1 MKKTLLFFT
10 MLMVI
15 VTLAFAQQRQ
25 VTGKVTGSDGA
36 PIPFATVQIKGTNT
50 GSATGQDGSFKLN
63 VSGDNVVLTVRSVG
77 YATQDVTVGASG
89 VMNITLQV
97 SNESLQEVVVTAL
110 GIKREKK
117 ALGYAIQEVGG
128 DQLTKSNE
136 QNFLNSLSGK
146 VSGMQVTGASG
157 AVGASTRVVL
167 RGNNS
172 FKNNDPLYVIDGVP
186 INNFSTAA
194 TGNGSV
200 DYGNGVG
207 DLDPNNIAS
216 ISVLKGANAAALY
229 GYRAANG
236 VILITTKNGKNTGK
250 TNGIGVTYSGGAS
263 FEKMYIL
270 PKYQNKYGQG
280 GYGDEYYYNLFK
292 TGQLALKDIG
302 ADTTLNPQSY
312 QEWAQQIGFAYKD
325 GLGGGVTDGVDESWG
340 PRLDAGLNLP
350 QFNSPID
357 ANGNRQATPWVSHP
371 DNTKSFFVTGFT
383 IDNSVAVA
391 SNSDKGAT
399 RLGLSSQRQMGTI
412 PNTDQTKYSVALSTT
427 QQVTDRLKVDVL
439 ANYVRINNDNLTGQG
454 YNTFNPLQSLGGWF
468 GRQVDVQ
475 DLKAHYNDEFA
486 NGFPYNWNSNY
497 HDNPYFN
504 VYKNLHGRAKDRIFG
519 YASASYKFHDW
530 LTLTGRIGNDW
541 SSETRKEQYW
551 NKSNF
556 TLISAKDKEWGGGYF
571 RQTQYNLN
579 ELNADLILTGA
590 GKLSNDFSLSY
601 TAGAN
606 FREYRTKMTLLG
618 ADQLTVPNLFTISN
632 TKGQAVTDMQS
643 TGLRSNSVF
652 GQASFGYKSWLYLD
666 VTARN
671 DWSSTLPSN
680 NWSYFYPSASLSWI
694 FTEALKMNTSILNYG
709 KIRAS
714 WAQVGNATNPYQI
727 YATYNT
733 QDNQNPVRPL
743 PPFNGV
749 TMYHIQTILPPVDL
763 KPERTTSSEIGAEL
777 QFLNNRLGLD
787 ATYYTKTTKDQ
798 IMAVDISPATGYRGQ
813 YINAGEIS
821 NKGVELQLNL
831 GILRS
836 DKGLNWDM
844 TINWAK
850 NNSKV
855 VSLYTDPRT
864 GQKLQSYNISTAWST
879 TVDAIPGQPFGVIRG
894 VGFARDAS
902 GAIIVGDDGLPTFG
916 PIKELGNI
924 TPDWIGGVMNTLT
937 FRNVRFSFLIDMRK
951 GGDLFSVT
959 DWFGAYS
966 GVLEY
971 TAEGNIR
978 SNGLIVGKDVLQNE
992 RVVKADGKEND
1003 IRVGAQDYF
1012 HSLYGGRESSIID
1025 GSYIK
1030 LRQIELGYTVP
1041 AKMLNRINFVK
1052 SAGISFFARNV
1063 ALLHTDKSN
1072 RAHIDPETSMGS
1084 LEDGL
1089 GIEQYQ
1095 IPSNRSIGFKLN
1107 VGF

>member
-36 PIPFATVQIKGTNT
+36 PIPFATVQVKGTST
-50 GSATGQDGSFKLN
+50 GTTTDQSGNFKLN
-63 VSGDNVVLTVRSVG
+63 VTGDNVVVTVRSVG
-77 YATQDVTVGASG
+77 YATQDVTLGTSG
-89 VMNITLQV
+89 TVNVLLQV
-97 SNESLQEVVVTAL
+97 NNESLQEVVVTAL

-117 ALGYAIQEVGG
+117 ALGYALQEVGG
-128 DQLTKSNE
+128 DQLTRSNE

-146 VSGMQVTGASG
+146 VSGMQVTSASG
-157 AVGASTRVVL
+157 AVGSSTRVVL

-172 FKNNDPLYVIDGVP
+172 FKNNSPLYVIDGVP
-186 INNFSTAA
+186 INNFST
-194 TGNGSV
+194 GLGGSGAV
-200 DYGNGVG
+200 DYGNGVA

-236 VILITTKNGKNTGK
+236 VILITTKNGKNSGK
-250 TNGIGVTYSGGAS
+250 TNGIGVTYTGGLS
-263 FEKMYIL
+263 FERMYIL

-280 GYGDEYYYNLFK
+280 NYGSEYYYNLFK
-292 TGQLALKDIG
+292 SGQLNLEDIG
-302 ADTTLNPQSY
+302 ADPSLNPQSY
-312 QEWAQQIGFAYKD
+312 QEWAEQIAFSYKD
-325 GLGGGVTDGVDESWG
+325 GLGNGVMDGVDESWG
-340 PRLDAGLNLP
+340 PRLDAGLMLP
-350 QFNSPID
+350 QYNSPVD
-357 ANGNRQATPWVSHP
+357 ANGNRQATPWISRPNNVK
-371 DNTKSFFVTGFT
+371 DFFTTGYT
-383 IDNSVAVA
+383 VDNSVAVTSNTDKA
-391 SNSDKGAT
+391 ST
-399 RLGLSSQRQMGTI
+399 RLGLSHQRQTGTI
-412 PNTDQTKYSVALSTT
+412 PNTDQTKYSVALNTT
-427 QQVTDRLKVDVL
+427 QHLTDRLKVDVL

-468 GRQVDVQ
+468 GRQVDVK

-530 LTLTGRIGNDW
+530 LNLTARIGNDW
-541 SSETRKEQYW
+541 STETRKEQYW

-556 TLISAKDKEWGGGYF
+556 TVISAADKLWGGGYF
-571 RQTQYNLN
+571 RQTQWYIN
-579 ELNADLILTGA
+579 ELNADLFLTGA
-590 GKLSNDFSLSY
+590 GKLTNDFSLSY
-601 TAGAN
+601 TAGTN
-606 FREYRTKMTLLG
+606 FRDYRTKMTLLG
-618 ADQLTVPNLFTISN
+618 ADQLTVPNLFTVSN

-652 GQASFGYKSWLYLD
+652 GQATLGYKSWLYLD
-666 VTARN
+666 LTARN
-671 DWSSTLPSN
+671 DWSSTLPKN

-694 FTEALKMNTSILNYG
+694 FTEALQLPTSVINYG

-714 WAQVGNATNPYQI
+714 WAQVGNATDPYQI
-727 YATYNT
+727 YPIYNT
-733 QDNQNPVRPL
+733 LDNQNPARPL

-749 TMYHIQTILPPVDL
+749 TMYHIQTTLPPVNL
-763 KPERTTSSEIGAEL
+763 KPERTTSTEVGVEL

-787 ATYYTKTTKDQ
+787 ATYYTKNTKDQ
-798 IMAVDISPATGYRGQ
+798 IMSVNISNASGFSFQ
-813 YINAGEIS
+813 YVNAGEIS

-844 TINWAK
+844 AINWAK
-850 NNSKV
+850 NSSKV
-855 VSLYTDPRT
+855 VTLYTDPRT
-864 GQKLQSYNISTAWST
+864 GQSLQSYNISNAWST
-879 TVDAIPGQPFGVIRG
+879 TVDAIPGKAFGVIRG
-894 VGFARDAS
+894 VGFNRDAS
-902 GAIIVGDDGLPTFG
+902 GAIIVGDNGLPTFG

-937 FRNVRFSFLIDMRK
+937 YRNFRFSFLIDVRK

-966 GVLEY
+966 GVMEY

-978 SNGLIVGKDVLQNE
+978 ENGLVVGKDVLQGE
-992 RVVKADGKEND
+992 RVVKGDGKEND
-1003 IRVGAQDYF
+1003 IRVDAQDYF
-1012 HSLYGGRESSIID
+1012 HSLYGGRESAIID
-1025 GSYIK
+1025 GSFIK
-1030 LRQIELGYTVP
+1030 LRQIELGYQVP
-1041 AKMLNRINFVK
+1041 AKVLSRINWLK
-1052 SAGISFFARNV
+1052 SAGISIFAHNV
-1063 ALLHTDKSN
+1063 ALLYTHKSN
-1072 RAHIDPETSMGS
+1072 RAHIDPETGFGA